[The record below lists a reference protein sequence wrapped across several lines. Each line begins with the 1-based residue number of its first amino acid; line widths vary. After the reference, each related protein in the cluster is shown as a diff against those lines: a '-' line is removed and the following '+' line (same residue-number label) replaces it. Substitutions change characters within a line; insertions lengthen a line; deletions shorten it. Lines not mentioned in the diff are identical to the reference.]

1 VYQIHSGAGRNRIG
15 VKNPVQP
22 ETNLTLP
29 NILTALRIVMALV
42 AAVCFATRTAE
53 IFAVVLCAVATLLDA
68 FDGWYARKFSQCTRL
83 GEHLDPLADKLIMA
97 VVYGVI
103 AWKAS
108 SSVVWI
114 VIGLIAIRELG
125 MTLFR
130 TYSFRRYKKFIPA
143 NVLGKAKMILQ
154 STFGLFILGFSYIG
168 GFDFNL
174 AFVLVPLLLIL
185 VVSYYSAA
193 VYLVGW
199 RNAEVKPRNAG
210 LAGTTDLP
218 GRGGSFRGSKRA
230 VAGE

>member
-1 VYQIHSGAGRNRIG
+1 M
-15 VKNPVQP
+15 KNPVQP

-29 NILTALRIVMALV
+29 NVLTALRIVMALV
-42 AAVCFATRTAE
+42 AAVCFVTRTAE
-53 IFAVVLCAVATLLDA
+53 IFAVLLCAAATLLDA

-108 SSVVWI
+108 SSVIWI
-114 VIGLIAIRELG
+114 VISLIAVRELG

-143 NVLGKAKMILQ
+143 NALGKAKMILQ
-154 STFGLFILGFSYIG
+154 STFGLFILGVPYIGGG

-174 AFVLVPLLLIL
+174 PLVLAPLLLIL
-185 VVSYYSAA
+185 VISYYSAV

-199 RNAEVKPRNAG
+199 HKAGVTPGRRG

-218 GRGGSFRGSKRA
+218 GRGGALRGSKRA

>member
-1 VYQIHSGAGRNRIG
+1 
-15 VKNPVQP
+15 VKDPVQP
-22 ETNLTLP
+22 DTNLTLP
-29 NILTALRIVMALV
+29 NVLTALRIVMALV
-42 AAVCFATRTAE
+42 AAVCFVTRNAE
-53 IFAVVLCAVATLLDA
+53 IFAVILCVIATLLDA
-68 FDGWYARKFSQCTRL
+68 FDGWYARKYSQCTRL

-103 AWKAS
+103 AWNAS
-108 SSVVWI
+108 SSVIWI

-168 GFDFNL
+168 GGGFDFYL
-174 AFVLVPLLLIL
+174 PLVLVPLLLIL
-185 VVSYYSAA
+185 AISYYSAV
-193 VYLVGW
+193 VYLIGW
-199 RNAEVKPRNAG
+199 RNAGVKHRGAG
-210 LAGTTDLP
+210 LADTTDLP
-218 GRGGSFRGSKRA
+218 GRNTAYRGSKRA